1 MSVPVRPAPNRRA
14 GVRVTASPS
23 ITAHVPSSLQARMKN
38 RTPPI
43 IARLRIISRIQK
55 DLGKASVSGACDG
68 SRTPKNSATQ
78 ITVPTTM
85 AHTIWVRSGTL
96 AYPHARR

>member
-1 MSVPVRPAPNRRA
+1 M
-14 GVRVTASPS
+14 RVTASPS
-23 ITAHVPSSLQARMKN
+23 ITAQVPSSLQARMKN

-55 DLGKASVSGACDG
+55 DLGKPTASGACDG
-68 SRTPKNSATQ
+68 TRTPKNSATQ
-78 ITVPTTM
+78 ITVPTTT

-96 AYPHARR
+96 ACPHERW